1 MIVADAH
8 AHVFPTPEA
17 GYEWQRMVGVV
28 DPRRAGDLDEL
39 KRGMEVAGID
49 RTVLLLYA
57 RSGERDAELRA
68 EGRLSE
74 AAIAAVVKREIRE
87 LNRWGCAAAAADA
100 RLIPFV
106 GLNARHLSPAELIAE
121 LDELLALGARGVKI
135 IPPSM
140 RLYADDPLLW
150 PIYQRCWELGLPIL
164 SQSGDGGGPAPGPGA
179 DHYGRPSHWE
189 PVLRE
194 FPGLKL
200 ILAHLGH
207 GYEEDIVQ
215 LAATFD
221 SVHSDT
227 SLRLSRLGRPGFLT
241 RDGLVDL
248 IRRIG
253 VDRVLFGTNYPFVS
267 PERYRETLL
276 ALPLAA
282 DELELIAGGN
292 LERILS

>member
-1 MIVADAH
+1 MIADAH

-17 GYEWQRMVGVV
+17 GREWQRMVGVAE
-28 DPRRAGDLDEL
+28 PRRAGDLAEL
-39 KRGMEVAGID
+39 VHSMEAAGIE
-49 RTVLLLYA
+49 RTVMLLYA
-57 RSGERDAELRA
+57 RSGERHAELRA
-68 EGRLSE
+68 EGRHSE
-74 AAIAAVVKREIRE
+74 AAITAMVKREIRE
-87 LNRWGCAAAAADA
+87 LNRWGCAAAEADE

-106 GLNARHLSPAELIAE
+106 GLNARYLSADELTAE
-121 LDELLALGARGVKI
+121 LDELVALGARGVKI

-164 SQSGDGGGPAPGPGA
+164 SQSGDGGGPPASPGA
-179 DHYGRPSHWE
+179 DHYGRPSHWA

-207 GYEEDIVQ
+207 GYEADVVA
-215 LAATFD
+215 LAAEFD
-221 SVHSDT
+221 GVHSDT
-227 SLRLSRLGRPGFLT
+227 SLRLSRLGKPGFLT

-253 VDRVLFGTNYPFVS
+253 ADRVLFGTNYPFVS
-267 PERYRETLL
+267 PERYRDTLL
-276 ALPLAA
+276 ALPLAD
-282 DELELIAGGN
+282 DELELIAGAN